1 MLVQGFWS
9 GVEVRLKPMPRP
21 LRPIASWDRGLHRTA
36 APRLLQI
43 EGAHLLFDGGG
54 GAVTVSMRVMSAGDG
69 FRYLLRTVAA
79 NDGVRSMSTPLT
91 RYYSAK
97 GTPPGRWMGSGLP
110 SIGAGLIAA
119 GEEVTESELQ
129 LLIGMGRDPVT
140 GESLGRAYP
149 SYEHGDRRRR
159 AVAGYDFTFSI
170 PKSASVLWGI
180 EDATTQERIVHAH
193 HAAVA
198 QALAFLEQEVA
209 ATRTGATSRDGAV
222 AQVDVTGVI
231 ATAFDHFDSR
241 AGDPHLHTHVVI
253 SNKVQTVLDGGWR
266 SLDGRPMH
274 AAVVAISELHEALF
288 VDALARELGVQW
300 EQRERGRD
308 RHPAWAIAS
317 VPESLV
323 WEFSTRSR
331 HIDAETDRLID
342 AFVLARG
349 RRPSSAT
356 IMKLRAQATLATRP
370 AKELRSLEELTAGWR
385 DRAARVL
392 GADASGWAY
401 TTTANPARRALRAD
415 DVPLV
420 EIAALGASVVA
431 AVSEKRATW
440 RHWNLA
446 AEAARQTMGY
456 RFATASD
463 REAIVALVTDAA
475 ERASL
480 QLTPPELAS
489 SPAAFRRDDGTSV
502 FRPKH
507 STVFTSTDLLDA
519 ESRLLDRAGDKT
531 GTRLAPTVAREVARR
546 RLRGGGMLADDQLEA
561 LERIARSGRV
571 VDVLV
576 GPAGAGKTI
585 AMNALRHAW
594 EQVHAGASVIGLAPS
609 AAAAHVLA
617 EELGIATENLAKW
630 WHDHQAHGETFR
642 PGQLV
647 IVDEASLAGTLPLDR
662 VATLAAQSGA
672 KVLLVGDPAQLQ
684 SVDAGGAFALL
695 VHDRRDAPELVDVHR
710 FVNEWEKAASLGL
723 RRGDPASVDRYLAHG
738 RVREGDTD
746 AMADAAYLAWRA
758 DARAGRATV
767 LISDSNDAVAA
778 LNQRARTELIL
789 DGRIDAL
796 REIDLH
802 DGTCAAVGDT
812 IITRRNDRRLRAGRR
827 WVRNGDRWT
836 VVAAHRNGSLE
847 VRRPQ
852 HRWGSTVVLPASYVR
867 QHIELGYAVTSYR
880 AQGITTDTAHVVVA
894 TGMTRENFYVAM
906 TRGREANTAYV
917 ANDRPDVT
925 HVGPR
930 PGDDGETTARSI
942 LFGVL
947 QHVGAELSAHEM
959 LTAEQDAWSS
969 IAQLAAEYETIAA
982 AAQHDRWVAVV
993 RASGLTPEQADAAIE
1008 SDAFGPLTAEL
1019 RRAESHHF
1027 EVDRLL
1033 TSVVRSRGFEDA
1045 ADVAAVLR
1053 ARLAEAVASG
1063 TGAHATGGRERR
1075 RPRLIAGLI
1084 PQAVGPMDAA
1094 MRRALRERA
1103 ELIESRARAVLD
1115 RSLVAGEGWTR
1126 ALGQPPRADAAA
1138 AAAWRRHARTVA
1150 AYRDRY
1156 GIVSARALGPAPG
1169 TTSQKLDA
1177 ARAHAALVASRQLSD
1192 QYAAPAGRR
1201 PIVTAGVPSVGREF

>member
-1 MLVQGFWS
+1 
-9 GVEVRLKPMPRP
+9 
-21 LRPIASWDRGLHRTA
+21 
-36 APRLLQI
+36 
-43 EGAHLLFDGGG
+43 
-54 GAVTVSMRVMSAGDG
+54 MRVMSAGDG

-79 NDGVRSMSTPLT
+79 NDGERSMSTPLT
-91 RYYSAK
+91 RYYNAK
-97 GTPPGRWMGSGLP
+97 GTPPGHWMGSGLP
-110 SIGAGLIAA
+110 SIATGLIAE
-119 GEEVTESELQ
+119 GDEVTESQLQ
-129 LLIGMGRDPVT
+129 LLIGMGRDPAT
-140 GESLGRAYP
+140 GQPLGRGYP
-149 SYEHGDRRRR
+149 TYERGDRRRR

-180 EDATTQERIVHAH
+180 ADSTTQERIVRAH

-198 QALAFLEQEVA
+198 QSLAFLEREVA

-253 SNKVQTVLDGGWR
+253 SNKVQTVLDGRWR

-274 AAVVAISELHEALF
+274 AAAVALSELHEALF
-288 VDALARELGVQW
+288 ADALARELGVQW

-317 VPESLV
+317 VPEQLV
-323 WEFSTRSR
+323 REFSTRSR

-342 AFVLARG
+342 AFVQARG
-349 RRPSSAT
+349 RRPSPAT

-370 AKELRSLEELTAGWR
+370 AKEVRSLADLAAEWR
-385 DRAARVL
+385 ERGAKVL
-392 GADASGWAY
+392 GADASSWAY
-401 TTTANPARRALRAD
+401 SATANPARRALRAG
-415 DVPLV
+415 DVPID
-420 EIAALGASVVA
+420 EIAALGGSVIA

-456 RFATASD
+456 RFATSSD

-489 SPAAFRRDDGTSV
+489 SPAAFRTDDGTSV
-502 FRPKH
+502 FHPKH

-519 ESRLLDRAGDKT
+519 ESRLLDRAADVT
-531 GTRLAPTVAREVARR
+531 GPRFAPNVVREVARR
-546 RLRGGGMLADDQLEA
+546 RLPGGGVLADDQLEA
-561 LERIARSGRV
+561 LERIAGSGRV

-576 GPAGAGKTI
+576 GPAGAGKTS

-594 EQVHAGASVIGLAPS
+594 EQVHGGASVIGLAPS

-617 EELGIATENLAKW
+617 EDLGIATENLAKW
-630 WHDHQAHGETFR
+630 WHDHNAHGETFR

-662 VATLAAQSGA
+662 VATLAAAAGA

-695 VHDRRDAPELVDVHR
+695 VHDRQDAPELVDVHR
-710 FVNEWEKAASLGL
+710 FVNEWEKVASLGL
-723 RRGDPASVDRYLAHG
+723 RSGDPESVDRYLAHG
-738 RVREGDTD
+738 RVREGDTE

-789 DGRIDAL
+789 DGHIDAL
-796 REIDLH
+796 REIDLR
-802 DGTCAAVGDT
+802 DGACVAIGDI
-812 IITRRNDRRLRAGRR
+812 IITRRNDRRLRVGRR

-836 VVAAHRNGSLE
+836 VVAVHRNGSLA
-847 VRRPQ
+847 VRRPE
-852 HRWGSTVVLPASYVR
+852 HRWGSAVVLPAAYVR
-867 QHIELGYAVTSYR
+867 QDVELGYAVTSYR
-880 AQGITTDTAHVVVA
+880 AQGITTDTAHVVA
-894 TGMTRENFYVAM
+894 APGMTRENFYVAM

-917 ANDRPDVT
+917 AIDRPDIA

-947 QHVGAELSAHEM
+947 QHVGAELSAHGT
-959 LTAEQDAWSS
+959 LTAEQDAWGS

-1027 EVDRLL
+1027 EVERLL
-1033 TSVVRSRGFEDA
+1033 ASVVRLRGFEDA
-1045 ADVAAVLR
+1045 ADVAAILR
-1053 ARLAEAVASG
+1053 ARLAAAVSQSA
-1063 TGAHATGGRERR
+1063 GAKAAAARARR

-1084 PQAVGPMDAA
+1084 PQAVGPMDAD
-1094 MRRALRERA
+1094 MRRALHERA

-1115 RSLVAGEGWTR
+1115 QSLVAGEAWTR
-1126 ALGQPPRADAAA
+1126 VLGRPPHADTAAVA
-1138 AAAWRRHARTVA
+1138 TWRRQACTVA

-1156 GIVSARALGPAPG
+1156 GIAGASALGPAPE
-1169 TTSQKLDA
+1169 TTAQKLDA
-1177 ARAHAALVASRQLSD
+1177 ARAHAALVASRQPSE
-1192 QYAAPAGRR
+1192 QYAASAEPR
-1201 PIVTAGVPSVGREF
+1201 PSVTAGLPSVGRRF

>member
-1 MLVQGFWS
+1 M
-9 GVEVRLKPMPRP
+9 
-21 LRPIASWDRGLHRTA
+21 
-36 APRLLQI
+36 
-43 EGAHLLFDGGG
+43 
-54 GAVTVSMRVMSAGDG
+54 TVSMRLMSAGDG
-69 FRYLLRTVAA
+69 FRYLLRTVVA
-79 NDGVRSMSTPLT
+79 NDGKRSMSTSLT
-91 RYYSAK
+91 RYYSAM
-97 GTPPGRWMGSGLP
+97 GTPPGRWMGSGLS

-119 GEEVTESELQ
+119 SDEVTESQLQ

-140 GESLGRAYP
+140 GQPLGRAYP
-149 SYEHGDRRRR
+149 TYEPGAGRRR

-180 EDATTQERIVHAH
+180 ADATTQQRIVRAH

-198 QALAFLEQEVA
+198 QALAFLEREVA
-209 ATRTGATSRDGAV
+209 STRTGATSRDGAV

-231 ATAFDHFDSR
+231 ATAFDHVDSR

-253 SNKVQTVLDGGWR
+253 SNKVQTVLDGKWR

-274 AAVVAISELHEALF
+274 AAVVALSELHEALF
-288 VDALARELGVQW
+288 ADALARELGAQW
-300 EQRERGRD
+300 EQRKRGPD
-308 RHPAWAIAS
+308 RHPAWAIAA

-323 WEFSTRSR
+323 REFSTRSR
-331 HIDAETDRLID
+331 QIDTETDRLID
-342 AFVLARG
+342 VFVQARG
-349 RRPSSAT
+349 HRPSPAT

-370 AKELRSLEELTAGWR
+370 AKEVRSLADLTAEWR

-392 GADASGWAY
+392 GADASAWAY
-401 TTTANPARRALRAD
+401 TATANPAQRALRTE
-415 DVPLV
+415 DVPLD

-446 AEAARQTMGY
+446 AEAARQTMDY
-456 RFATASD
+456 RFASASD
-463 REAIVALVTDAA
+463 REAVVGLVVDAA

-480 QLTPPELAS
+480 RLSPPELAS
-489 SPAAFRRDDGTSV
+489 IPAAFRREDGTSV

-507 STVFTSTDLLDA
+507 STVFTSAELLDA
-519 ESRLLDRAGDKT
+519 ESRVLGRAADKT
-531 GTRLAPTVAREVARR
+531 GPRLAPTSLREVARK
-546 RLRGGGMLADDQLEA
+546 RLPGGGVLADDQLEA
-561 LERIARSGRV
+561 LERIAGSGRV

-576 GPAGAGKTI
+576 GPAGAGKTT

-594 EQVHAGASVIGLAPS
+594 EQVHGEASVIGLAPS

-630 WHDHQAHGETFR
+630 WHDHQAYGETFR

-662 VATLAAQSGA
+662 VATLAAAAGA

-723 RRGDPASVDRYLAHG
+723 RRGDPESVDRYLAHG

-746 AMADAAYLAWRA
+746 AMADAAYLGWRA

-767 LISDSNDAVAA
+767 LISDANDAVAV

-802 DGTCAAVGDT
+802 DGTRAAVGDT

-836 VVAAHRNGSLE
+836 VVAVHRNESLE

-852 HRWGSTVVLPASYVR
+852 HRWGGTVFLPAGYVR
-867 QHIELGYAVTSYR
+867 QHVELGYAVTSYR
-880 AQGITTDTAHVVVA
+880 AQGITTDTAHVVA
-894 TGMTRENFYVAM
+894 APGMTRENFYVAM
-906 TRGREANTAYV
+906 SRGRESNTAYV
-917 ANDRPDVT
+917 AIDRPDVA

-930 PGDDGETTARSI
+930 PGDFGEPTARSI

-947 QHVGAELSAHEM
+947 QHVGAQLSAHET
-959 LTAEQDAWSS
+959 LAAEQDAWGS

-993 RASGLTPEQADAAIE
+993 RGSGLTPEQADAAIE

-1019 RRAESHHF
+1019 RRAESHRF
-1027 EVDRLL
+1027 EVERLL
-1033 TSVVRSRGFEDA
+1033 ATVVRMRGFEDA
-1045 ADVAAVLR
+1045 ADVAAVLH
-1053 ARLAEAVASG
+1053 ARLAAAVALSSG
-1063 TGAHATGGRERR
+1063 AQTAAGRARR

-1094 MRRALRERA
+1094 MRRALHERA
-1103 ELIESRARAVLD
+1103 ELIESRARAILD
-1115 RSLVAGEGWTR
+1115 QSLTAGEAWTR
-1126 ALGQPPRADAAA
+1126 ALRQPPRVDGAAA
-1138 AAAWRRHARTVA
+1138 TAWRRQACTVA

-1156 GIVSARALGPAPG
+1156 GIVGATALGNPPE
-1169 TTSQKLDA
+1169 TPSQGLDA
-1177 ARAHAALVASRQLSD
+1177 AFAHAALAAARQMSDHAASTEL
-1192 QYAAPAGRR
+1192 R
-1201 PIVTAGVPSVGREF
+1201 PSVTAGVPSVGRQF